1 MPALAKLSEK
11 LYKDHLDGGKY
22 SNVERDSDLYAKTM
36 GTPKHNKFSESVFG
50 YVDGLMKNKPNVS
63 ILSCE
68 AYVMFSKNKTSDW
81 LNGKSKQ
88 DVEKILSEAR
98 KEASATRKEFQE
110 RHKTIL
116 EFRRQETL
124 RKQQKAEQMRQ
135 ERLRKLQE
143 YTDEITQHGLWQ
155 SEEQVKRLLTLYNSK
170 SEKIKALKSQVRF
183 RKFVLQ
189 QNPEDKGL
197 FSFSKDKRQ
206 LSVEELTANV
216 CRLINDAGSR
226 TAPDAEHMVV
236 GKQIRH
242 KFNVEGMDKW
252 FQGRVISQVSSSV
265 EVIMQYHEKTFF
277 FFFLKNA
284 NYKKGSAGHSRHT
297 CICDESISYL
307 LLR

>member
-1 MPALAKLSEK
+1 MRERPA
-11 LYKDHLDGGKY
+11 Y
-22 SNVERDSDLYAKTM
+22 SNPGPVRA
-36 GTPKHNKFSESVFG
+36 
-50 YVDGLMKNKPNVS
+50 
-63 ILSCE
+63 
-68 AYVMFSKNKTSDW
+68 
-81 LNGKSKQ
+81 
-88 DVEKILSEAR
+88 
-98 KEASATRKEFQE
+98 ATRKEFQE

-277 FFFLKNA
+277 FFLKNA